1 MKTIYIRNV
10 DAGVLAKIDELAEQ
24 KHISRNKLVNI
35 ILETFVITDKVKEV
49 EGNYSGLV
57 ETVTATIQNNTLVLN
72 AIQQQ
77 LHSLNKGENL

>member
-57 ETVTATIQNNTLVLN
+57 ETVTAAIQNNTLVLN

-77 LHSLNKGENL
+77 LNSLNKGESL

>member
-57 ETVTATIQNNTLVLN
+57 ETVTAAIQNNTLVLN

>member
-49 EGNYSGLV
+49 EGNYSSLV
-57 ETVTATIQNNTLVLN
+57 ETVTSAIQNNTLILN

-77 LHSLNKGENL
+77 LNSLNKGENL

>member
-49 EGNYSGLV
+49 EGNYSNLV
-57 ETVTATIQNNTLVLN
+57 ETVTAAIQNNTLILN
-72 AIQQQ
+72 TIQQQ
-77 LHSLNKGENL
+77 LNSLNKGENL